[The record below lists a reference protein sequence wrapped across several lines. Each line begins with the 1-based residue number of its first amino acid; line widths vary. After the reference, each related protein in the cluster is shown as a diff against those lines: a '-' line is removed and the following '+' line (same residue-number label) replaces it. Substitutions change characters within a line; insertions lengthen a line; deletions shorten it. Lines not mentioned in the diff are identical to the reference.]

1 MKEVLVLT
9 LCFGQVK
16 GRQADI
22 PMVLVGNKCDEEAG
36 PREVA
41 STTGETLQVSPRR
54 FRRREKPYMARKRY
68 EAFMY
73 ALSQFS
79 AKPESV

>member
-1 MKEVLVLT
+1 MKEVLVLPR
-9 LCFGQVK
+9 CFGQVK

-41 STTGETLQVSPRR
+41 STTGETLQVRPRR
-54 FRRREKPYMARKRY
+54 IRRREKSGK
-68 EAFMY
+68 E
-73 ALSQFS
+73 
-79 AKPESV
+79 KI